1 MSYGFCSKLHALS
14 SSAKILKNRLRFDNV
29 SDSLKVGTFFLRHS
43 VVYLFGYDHESGV
56 IEICIADSLASNMEL
71 AIANLWRSEKDEPNS
86 LKFHLASVP
95 SVPVNLSTFHPKLL
109 ADGNSSCCRRSCER
123 R

>member
-1 MSYGFCSKLHALS
+1 MGFVANFTRFPAVQKN
-14 SSAKILKNRLRFDNV
+14 LKNRLRFDNV
-29 SDSLKVGTFFLRHS
+29 SNSLNVGTFFLRHS
-43 VVYLFGYDHESGV
+43 VVYLFGYDHESGL
-56 IEICIADSLASNMEL
+56 IEICVANSLASNMES

-86 LKFHLASVP
+86 LKFHLASVA
-95 SVPVNLSTFHPKLL
+95 SVPVNRSTFHPKLL